1 VLLFL
6 SYADADSEIARE
18 IAERLSKEDI
28 SVYSP
33 QDRADHGGLATAE
46 PDLAIQQ
53 ADAFVALLS
62 PDFLTSTS
70 CRMERDL
77 ALSREYRGRA
87 NGMAGDFVQVLK
99 IREMAHLHAPALQSR
114 IWFDLTAEGAWDRVL
129 NDLASKFD
137 SSDAQPLADPLPP
150 GGNGGQP
157 RTPSPRFR
165 NREKDVDDIY
175 TGITSEDGQHFWVV
189 IAPPK
194 LGKSWLLDHIAD
206 KVYRSWHH
214 HWTVRL
220 VDARELDADIVDDA
234 DAIVRLMF
242 GLSPEAGTGWPVAS
256 TITASMRRDN
266 RSFLCLLDSA
276 ELLEDSTVRALRQQ
290 LHEIDLR
297 LSEGGGA
304 GPQLAVVAASR
315 RESEWTGVSPKP
327 RLQVRRLTEFRVE
340 VIQESLQHLARDMD
354 ARHVRAE
361 LPRIAQRV
369 HALSEGLPALLAGC
383 LQWIREHEW
392 NDLERLE
399 DTATF
404 EEIARPYIEK
414 DLLSANSLSARGTV
428 PNDDE
433 RAAIQDALLMLSPY
447 RFLTMSHLSRHL
459 GAGTL
464 QHQLNRL
471 NWGVTDL
478 WNALSGADLL
488 YLPLAQPW
496 HEVYAPIRR
505 LLCRHAYPAVA
516 DRAQAHRDAGVFMRS
531 FMVGLYG
538 SDQCRALVECLW
550 QEARAR
556 SLTRSADLEEAL
568 VRLAGELS
576 RCVVPVRGI
585 EVDAL
590 RDLAGRFVN
599 SDQELADAVEGI
611 RGLLDGLVEA
621 VRQPT

>member
-6 SYADADSEIARE
+6 SYADQDGEIARE

-33 QDRADHGGLATAE
+33 QDRAYHGGLAGAE

-62 PDFLTSTS
+62 PDFLASTS

-87 NGMAGDFVQVLK
+87 KGTAGDFVQVLK

-114 IWFDLTAEGAWDRVL
+114 TWFDLTAEGAWDRVL

-137 SSDAQPLADPLPP
+137 SSGAQPSADPPPP

-157 RTPSPRFR
+157 RTPSPHFR
-165 NREKDVDDIY
+165 NREKEVDDIY

-214 HWTVRL
+214 WTVRL
-220 VDARELDADIVDDA
+220 VDARELDAEIVDDA
-234 DAIVRLMF
+234 DAILRLMF
-242 GLSPEAGTGWPVAS
+242 GLGSEAGTRWPLAS
-256 TITASMRRDN
+256 TITASMRRNN
-266 RSFLCLLDSA
+266 RSYLCLLDSA
-276 ELLEDSTVRALRQQ
+276 ELFEDSTVRALRQH
-290 LHEIDLR
+290 LHEIDRR

-304 GPQLAVVAASR
+304 GPRLAVVVASR

-327 RLQVRRLTEFRVE
+327 RLQVRPLTEFRVE
-340 VIQESLQHLARDMD
+340 VIEESLHHLARAMD
-354 ARHVRAE
+354 ARHVRDE
-361 LPRIAQRV
+361 LPQIARRV

-392 NDLERLE
+392 NDLELLD

-404 EEIARPYIEK
+404 EEIARPYIER
-414 DLLSANSLSARGTV
+414 DLLSPSSLSARGTV
-428 PNDDE
+428 PNEDE
-433 RAAIQDALLMLSPY
+433 RAVIQDALLMLSPY
-447 RFLTMSHLSRHL
+447 RFLTMSHLSKHI

-464 QHQLNRL
+464 QRQLNQL

-478 WNALSGADLL
+478 WNAVSGADLL

-505 LLCRHAYPAVA
+505 LLCRHAYPALA
-516 DRAQAHRDAGVFMRS
+516 DRGRAHRDASVFMQS
-531 FMVGLYG
+531 FMLGLYG

-550 QEARAR
+550 QETQARILA
-556 SLTRSADLEEAL
+556 RSADLEDAL

-576 RCVVPVRGI
+576 RCVVPVTGI
-585 EVDAL
+585 EVHAL
-590 RDLAGRFVN
+590 RDLAARFVN
-599 SDQELADAVEGI
+599 SDQELADAVDGI